1 MHTPVTPY
9 VCIAETYLMKLG
21 PSMILQGIIICIF
34 RYYYTD
40 SLKQHI
46 LQIDLYTHYVTSTFI
61 YT

>member
-1 MHTPVTPY
+1 
-9 VCIAETYLMKLG
+9 
-21 PSMILQGIIICIF
+21 MILQGIIICIF

-46 LQIDLYTHYVTSTFI
+46 LQIDLYTHYITNTFI